1 MLNLLTKLH
10 GWIKVKTTYFKKA
23 IFKIHTIFSKLIT
36 ETRNKALDKL
46 EEIKSTD
53 AFSKD
58 LTDETVANVY
68 DGFNETLNFS
78 TFLQNVVAM
87 QSFWSK
93 KEMKRML
100 TGPTYNDDINALGF
114 DTSLVILK
122 KLV

>member
-1 MLNLLTKLH
+1 M
-10 GWIKVKTTYFKKA
+10 
-23 IFKIHTIFSKLIT
+23 
-36 ETRNKALDKL
+36 

-68 DGFNETLNFS
+68 AGFNETLNFS
-78 TFLQNVVAM
+78 TFLKNVVTM

-114 DTSLVILK
+114 DTSLVSF
-122 KLV
+122 